1 VLLPIDELYFD
12 RGQLGLIVSRDTT
25 DDSLLQSAKSFG
37 ETEHIEDG

>member
-1 VLLPIDELYFD
+1 MDDLYFD

-25 DDSLLQSAKSFG
+25 DDLLQSAMSFG